1 MQILLLHY
9 SKIKMKNIKLLIL
22 FLLYGS
28 SLCSFATLNPDEYR
42 LLVFNRVNQVNNT
55 NHVDIVLSDN
65 GQDEHSY
72 TINKGDSLNWVY
84 LDRLYTTSLYS
95 GATYHFARI
104 SPNSSPRTGEK
115 WEGTLKLEYV
125 NYCDDQGHN
134 HPNQTVNCNVLC
146 LYDETGDTEDDKN
159 DNSRFISIFP
169 QSYWNG
175 WNDNDYT
182 YYSSGILWNTNF
194 HDLAYTDTDVWN
206 LRGLEID
213 KTYCL
218 EVKTVEKDRPTLKL
232 EVSQGP
238 GENDKRS
245 INKQNVFDSDGVK
258 DGKTYRLYFTAK
270 STEAFANIAFNNASH
285 RSNIKY
291 KIALMKCK
299 PVVLVH
305 GLRGK
310 PRTNGGSGT
319 DFGDLKDFIGYINKV
334 RPCVCLQ
341 FPWNSGIGSYKD
353 YVGDKNKEKTL
364 FHYLYESNKYFH
376 AKATI
381 MTYST
386 GGTILYDQMF
396 NNEFDEVVQNAV
408 IVASP
413 FWGVHIANSFSFGPN
428 ISSDI
433 LKDLSRGSKVNW
445 ERYQKS
451 SKWGKFRDI
460 TIVVGDG
467 SRTSLRY
474 AVFYANHYGKEINE
488 LKDRHRGDGLVA
500 YHSANLKNKHKEV
513 GFFEINLGH
522 NILVEFELSDLGKRK
537 PFFEDFIQKINNWEN
552 YGH

>member
-1 MQILLLHY
+1 
-9 SKIKMKNIKLLIL
+9 MKNIKLLIL

-55 NHVDIVLSDN
+55 NHVDIVLSDS

-238 GENDKRS
+238 GENDKKS
-245 INKQNVFDSDGVK
+245 INQQNVFDSDSVK

-270 STEAFANIAFNNASH
+270 STEAFANIAFDNASH

-305 GLRGK
+305 GLGGY
-310 PRTNGGSGT
+310 PRTRGSSET
-319 DFGDLKDFIGYINKV
+319 DFGDLRNFIGYVNNV

-341 FPWNSGIGSYKD
+341 FPWDPGEESYKD
-353 YVGDKNKEKTL
+353 YVGNKNKEKTL
-364 FHYLYESNKYFH
+364 FNYLYESNKYFH

-386 GGTILYDQMF
+386 GGTLLYDQMTYAGF
-396 NNEFDEVVQNAV
+396 NDLMQNAV

-413 FWGVHIANSFSFGPN
+413 FWGVHIAKELRSNLLKCSWLRSYFGANN
-428 ISSDI
+428 II
-433 LKDLSRGSKVNW
+433 LTDLSRGSKINW
-445 ERYQKS
+445 TRYEDK
-451 SKWGKFRDI
+451 SKWHKWNDI
-460 TIVVGDG
+460 TIVVGNG
-467 SRTSLRY
+467 SRTSYRF
-474 AVFYANHYGKEINE
+474 AVYYANHYGKEINE
-488 LKDRHRGDGLVA
+488 LKDDHRGDGLIA
-500 YHSANLKNKHKEV
+500 YHSANLKNKHPEV
-513 GFFEINLGH
+513 GFYEVNLGH
-522 NILVEFELSDLGKRK
+522 NILVDFKLSDLGLRK
-537 PFFEDFIQKINNWEN
+537 PFFKDFTNKINEWEDN
-552 YGH
+552 